1 MIQIIAVDD
10 EKPALR
16 RVTKLLELI
25 PQVQIV
31 GLFHSSTD
39 CLEYILT
46 EPERIDL
53 ALLDIE
59 MPMINGLELARR
71 LQECRPEIHIAFLTA
86 YEGYA
91 KSAFE
96 VEAIDFLLKP
106 ILQND
111 LERTIGRLV
120 KRNGSKNEATHQSK
134 RGIAVQR
141 FGPFN
146 VLAES
151 GDMIRFRNSKSKEL
165 LAYLHHHQGK
175 AVSKAQIMDEIWYGK
190 DEQRTQTNL
199 YSTIYQ
205 LRKDLE
211 VSGISDLISQTK
223 TAGGSY
229 SLNWRVSFDD
239 VDSYEE
245 EVRLFKQNS
254 SLTHALKAVQLYGE
268 GYLSGS
274 GYAWATTRQ
283 AELELGYAELLEAI
297 VKVYVRQQRFD
308 IALNLMRKWAELNP
322 LSSLLHVKMISLL
335 LLMKRED
342 DARSYYEIVRDL
354 LDQDEESSRFDF
366 KRFCSEPSRQ
376 FI

>member
-1 MIQIIAVDD
+1 MIRIIAVDD

-16 RVTKLLELI
+16 RVTRLLELI
-25 PQVQIV
+25 PQVQTV

-39 CLEYILT
+39 CLNYILT

-53 ALLDIE
+53 ALLDME

-71 LQECRPEIHIAFLTA
+71 LRECRPEIHIAFLTA

-120 KRNGSKNEATHQSK
+120 KRNSSKNEATHQSK

-322 LSSLLHVKMISLL
+322 LSSLLHVKIISLL

-366 KRFCSEPSRQ
+366 KRLCSEPSRQ